1 VKLVYNPAR
10 NPPGDFRSRTF
21 DRIHVTQDDKEQPRP
36 TPRERGETA
45 PRVDAEVVA
54 GADDSDTRFLSFAEN
69 ASDAILIIDDESVIR
84 FANRAAEDIFGYAV
98 DELRGESLTLL
109 MPEYLRHVH
118 RAGVARYLET
128 GTKHISWRGVELPG
142 LHRDGRELELEI
154 SFGEFVRDGR
164 RHFTGIARDIS
175 ERKRAERARAV
186 QHAVTR
192 ALVSTVGVSATVA
205 RVLRAVGEIMHWEV
219 AEFWEVD
226 AGEGVLR
233 CEESWHTPPINF
245 GEFEETSHARTFRRG
260 DGLPGRVWA
269 GGAAEWIEDVTL
281 DDNFPRA
288 HVAAREGI
296 RAGFAFPVSAGGDVL
311 GVMEFFS
318 REARAP
324 DEELRAAM
332 SSVGSLL
339 GQLIE
344 RKRAEESLH
353 RAEGSQ
359 RFLANASE
367 LLASSLDYETT
378 LASVARLAVPYLA
391 DWCLIDLR
399 DGDEITRV
407 AVAHADAAKVEAV
420 WEAVRRTPV
429 DARPSEGVAKVIR
442 TGRAEL
448 LTELTEPILAA
459 AFPDPEKLRLVRG
472 LGLRSAMLVP
482 MVAHE
487 RTLGA
492 ISFASAESGRRY
504 TRADLALAEDLARRA
519 ALAVDNARLYREAQE
534 VNRLKDEFLATLS
547 HELRTPL
554 TAILGWAGL
563 LRSVKL
569 DDETAASA
577 LETIERNARSQ
588 KQLIDDL
595 LDASRIITGKLR
607 LEAKPTRLAPVV
619 AAAVESM
626 RPAAA
631 SKGVDLS
638 VALDGGALVVAGDAE
653 RLQQIVWNLLSNAVK
668 FTPPEGRIEVALA
681 REGDGALISVSDT
694 GVGIAPEF
702 LPLVFER
709 FRQADASTTRAFGGL
724 GLGLSIVRHL
734 VDLHGGRVTTESE
747 GVGRGATFRVRL
759 PLVADD
765 RSEATVA
772 DSVASSSAS
781 AQGDAKQKL
790 SGKRVLVVDDDA
802 DTLVMLRKTLERY
815 GAGVETC
822 DSVAAALRTLDG
834 SPAFDVLVSDI
845 GMPVEDGYTLMRR
858 IVERARE
865 RGSARLPALALT
877 AYARREDHDAALA
890 AGFDAHI
897 AKPVA
902 PAELVEAVAK
912 LASSAP
918 KV

>member
-1 VKLVYNPAR
+1 L
-10 NPPGDFRSRTF
+10 
-21 DRIHVTQDDKEQPRP
+21 DD
-36 TPRERGETA
+36 
-45 PRVDAEVVA
+45 
-54 GADDSDTRFLSFAEN
+54 RFLSFAEN
-69 ASDAILIIDDESVIR
+69 ASDAILVIDDESVIL
-84 FANRAAEDIFGYAV
+84 FANRAAEEIFGYAV
-98 DELRGESLTLL
+98 EELRGESLTLL
-109 MPEYLRHVH
+109 MPEYLRRVH

-128 GTKHISWRGVELPG
+128 GERHISWRGVELPG
-142 LHRDGRELELEI
+142 LHRTGRELELEI

-164 RHFTGIARDIS
+164 RHFTGIARDVS

-219 AEFWEVD
+219 AEFWEAD
-226 AGEGVLR
+226 AGEGLLR
-233 CEESWHTPPINF
+233 CAESWHAPSVNF
-245 GEFEETSHARTFRRG
+245 DEFDEASHARVFRRG
-260 DGLPGRVWA
+260 EGLPGRVWA
-269 GGAAEWIEDVTL
+269 AGEAEWIEDVTR
-281 DDNFPRA
+281 DANFPRA
-288 HVAAREGI
+288 RVAAREGI
-296 RAGFAFPVSAGGDVL
+296 HAGFAFPVSAGGEVH

-318 REARAP
+318 REVRAP

-332 SSVGSLL
+332 ASVGSLL

-353 RAEGSQ
+353 RAEGAQ
-359 RFLANASE
+359 RFLADASE
-367 LLASSLDYETT
+367 LLSASLDYETT

-391 DWCLIDLR
+391 DWCLVDLC
-399 DGDEITRV
+399 DGERIVRV

-420 WEAVRRTPV
+420 WEAVRRAPV

-448 LTELTEPILAA
+448 LPELTEPILAA
-459 AFPDPEKLRLVRG
+459 AFPDPEKLKLVRG
-472 LGLRSAMLVP
+472 LGLRSAMIVP

-492 ISFASAESGRRY
+492 ISFASAESRRRY
-504 TRADLALAEDLARRA
+504 ARADLALAEDLARRA
-519 ALAVDNARLYREAQE
+519 ALAVDNARLYREAKE

-569 DDETAASA
+569 DDETAANA
-577 LETIERNARSQ
+577 IETIERNARSQ

-607 LEAKPTRLAPVV
+607 LEARPTPLAPVV
-619 AAAVESM
+619 EAAVESM
-626 RPAAA
+626 RPAAR
-631 SKGVDLS
+631 SKGIELNVT
-638 VALDGGALVVAGDAE
+638 LDGGALVVAGDPE
-653 RLQQIVWNLLSNAVK
+653 RLQQIVWNLLSNALK
-668 FTPPEGRIEVALA
+668 FTPREGRVEVALT
-681 REGDGALISVSDT
+681 REGGGALISVSDT

-709 FRQADASTTRAFGGL
+709 FRQADASTTRAYGGL

-734 VDLHGGRVTTESE
+734 VGLHGGRVSAESE

-759 PLVADD
+759 PLLPVADEGGGD
-765 RSEATVA
+765 AAGGAVSPL
-772 DSVASSSAS
+772 SSTAP
-781 AQGDAKQKL
+781 GDAKQKL
-790 SGKRVLVVDDDA
+790 GGLRVLVVDDDP
-802 DTLVMLRKTLERY
+802 DTLLMLRKTLERD
-815 GAGVETC
+815 GAGVETRE
-822 DSVAAALRTLDG
+822 SVAAALGALAD

-858 IVERARE
+858 IIERARE
-865 RGSARLPALALT
+865 RGVAPLPALALT
-877 AYARREDHDAALA
+877 AYARAEDRDAALD
-890 AGFDAHI
+890 AGFDAHV

-902 PAELVEAVAK
+902 PAELVAAVAK
-912 LASSAP
+912 LAGRAP